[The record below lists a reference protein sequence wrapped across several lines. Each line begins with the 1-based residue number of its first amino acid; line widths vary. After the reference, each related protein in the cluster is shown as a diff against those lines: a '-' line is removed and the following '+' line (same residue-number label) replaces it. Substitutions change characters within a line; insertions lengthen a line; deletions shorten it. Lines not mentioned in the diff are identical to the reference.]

1 MHTASVVVV
10 VVVLPGNDIFVVA
23 AFVSFLLMVVLIC
36 QKQLGPLRTIEKD
49 DNEGR
54 LLPALAFAALDI
66 LVFVAAVVANLL
78 LILQIRRLSVILCMI
93 HMFVIWQ
100 NPDSH
105 IQQPSCVL
113 WVWQVLRE
121 RRVEK

>member
-1 MHTASVVVV
+1 MHTASVV

-78 LILQIRRLSVILCMI
+78 LILQIRRVSVILCMI

-100 NPDSH
+100 NPDSAY
-105 IQQPSCVL
+105 IYNNLLVSCGCG
-113 WVWQVLRE
+113 RSSGKE
-121 RRVEK
+121 E